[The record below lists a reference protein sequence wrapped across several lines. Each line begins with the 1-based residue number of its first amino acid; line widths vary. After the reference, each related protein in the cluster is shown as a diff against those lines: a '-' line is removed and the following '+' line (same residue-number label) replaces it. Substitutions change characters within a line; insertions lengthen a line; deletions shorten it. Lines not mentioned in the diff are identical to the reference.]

1 MGGDGQPQTQAM
13 IFSRYAFYGMQ
24 PQAAVTAPRW
34 LLGRTWGTAT
44 TKLRLENRFPAGTIA
59 ALKGMG
65 HDLEVTPADYTDL
78 MGHAGMIVRTPD
90 SGGGKALLEG
100 ATDPRS
106 DGQVG
111 TF

>member
-1 MGGDGQPQTQAM
+1 GGDGQPQTQAM
-13 IFSRYAFYGMQ
+13 IFSRHAFYGMQ
-24 PQAAVTAPRW
+24 PQEAVTAPRW

-44 TKLRLENRFPAGTIA
+44 TKLRLESRFPAGTIA
-59 ALKGMG
+59 ALRGLG
-65 HDLEVTPADYTDL
+65 HDLEVASEFTDL
-78 MGHAGMIVRTPD
+78 MGHAGMIVRTPAAD
-90 SGGGKALLEG
+90 GPALLEG